1 VEFVKDEKFKW
12 WETKVIFKKLPIKL
26 TIDEDYAE
34 NECESVAIQLLA
46 KIEGAWQQIEE
57 NLIRSLHELYNNSW
71 IDPEIGELDTK
82 EFLDRI
88 PLLVVELMNEGGIS
102 LYFDGYKLF
111 CGHGIEI
118 FWDSDGEMSDAD
130 IFG

>member
-1 VEFVKDEKFKW
+1 VQFVKDEKFNW
-12 WETKVIFKKLPIKL
+12 WETELIFRELPIKL
-26 TIDEDYAE
+26 TIDEEYGE

-46 KIEGAWQQIEE
+46 KVEGAWQQIEE
-57 NLIRSLHELYNNSW
+57 NLIRSLHELYNDSW
-71 IDPEIGELDTK
+71 MAQERKLDAR

-88 PLLVVELMNEGGIS
+88 PLLVIELMNAGGIS

-118 FWDSDGEMSDAD
+118 FWDSDGKMSDAD